1 MVYCFPAFVALIYLW
16 GEKERALAE
25 AGHWTAELI
34 LFPCC
39 WTRKRGGG
47 AHIKDALG
55 PHVTLFTVFPLRRSN
70 SDAKCAKIRYDFV
83 ARNAN
88 ELTVQKGEV
97 LQVLDS
103 EKQWWLLRNR
113 SGQLGYVPC
122 NVLEEVKAGEPQY
135 NRAAL
140 FNSQAANPYKA
151 SSPPASVNHG
161 ESVEMNKSSWDK
173 DSRTQQKEM
182 NDELLK
188 RITDSRAQ
196 PPARN
201 FRVEHSVRT
210 APITYQSQ
218 PYEVHAW
225 LNAKGFSRP
234 VVDCLGILTGAQ
246 LFSLSKDELK
256 AVCGDEGSR
265 VFSQISVQKAQIESN
280 SGDSELE
287 EIMRRRQQEVDAF
300 TWD

>member
-1 MVYCFPAFVALIYLW
+1 MWALSSLQRAAAAQVAERQVEAATVKHCLDAGYKLW
-16 GEKERALAE
+16 
-25 AGHWTAELI
+25 
-34 LFPCC
+34 
-39 WTRKRGGG
+39 
-47 AHIKDALG
+47 
-55 PHVTLFTVFPLRRSN
+55 SN
-70 SDAKCAKIRYDFV
+70 SDGQRARVLYDFV

-88 ELTVQKGEV
+88 ELSVQKGDV
-97 LQVLDS
+97 LQVQLSVREEEEEEEDRAWETGVEKQETGVLNN
-103 EKQWWLLRNR
+103 EKQWWMLRNR

-122 NVLEEVKAGEPQY
+122 NVLEEVKEGETVQY

-161 ESVEMNKSSWDK
+161 ESVEMNKSSRDK
-173 DSRTQQKEM
+173 DNRTQQKEM

-188 RITDSRAQ
+188 RITDSKAQ

-201 FRVEHSVRT
+201 FRVEHSART

-234 VVDCLGILTGAQ
+234 VVDCLGILSGEQ
-246 LFSLSKDELK
+246 LFSLSKDELR
-256 AVCGDEGSR
+256 AVCGDEGAR
-265 VFSQISVQKAQIESN
+265 VFSQISVQKAQIERSCG
-280 SGDSELE
+280 SSELE
-287 EIMRRRQQEVDAF
+287 EVMRRRQQEVDAF

>member
-1 MVYCFPAFVALIYLW
+1 M
-16 GEKERALAE
+16 
-25 AGHWTAELI
+25 
-34 LFPCC
+34 
-39 WTRKRGGG
+39 
-47 AHIKDALG
+47 
-55 PHVTLFTVFPLRRSN
+55 
-70 SDAKCAKIRYDFV
+70 
-83 ARNAN
+83 
-88 ELTVQKGEV
+88 
-97 LQVLDS
+97 
-103 EKQWWLLRNR
+103 LRNR

-122 NVLEEVKAGEPQY
+122 NVLEEVKEGETVQY

-161 ESVEMNKSSWDK
+161 ESVEMNKSSRDK
-173 DSRTQQKEM
+173 DNRTQQKEM

-188 RITDSRAQ
+188 RITDSKAQ

-201 FRVEHSVRT
+201 FRVEHSART

-234 VVDCLGILTGAQ
+234 VVDCLGILSGEQ
-246 LFSLSKDELK
+246 LFSLSKDELR
-256 AVCGDEGSR
+256 AVCGDEGAR
-265 VFSQISVQKAQIESN
+265 VFSQISVQKAQIERSCG
-280 SGDSELE
+280 SSELE
-287 EIMRRRQQEVDAF
+287 EVMRRRQQEVDAF